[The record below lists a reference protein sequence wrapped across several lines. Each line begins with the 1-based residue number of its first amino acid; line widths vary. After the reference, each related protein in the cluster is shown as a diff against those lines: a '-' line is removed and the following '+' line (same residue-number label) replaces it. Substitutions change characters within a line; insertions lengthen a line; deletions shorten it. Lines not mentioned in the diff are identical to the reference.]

1 MRNISKSEKIK
12 YKVIF
17 QKKKNPLIK
26 NKRQTS
32 TWAPTE
38 SYRKSIRDYII
49 NNFILTDLLKQVVN
63 KFHGRLKRNYDL
75 NSPLSKEIDCV
86 NKNLLTKIP
95 TGPKGFTSIFYQNIY
110 KILHKF
116 FLKTENKISQLFMWL
131 GFIWQQNQN
140 ITV

>member
-32 TWAPTE
+32 TGAPTE

-49 NNFILTDLLKQVVN
+49 NNFILTDLLK
-63 KFHGRLKRNYDL
+63 
-75 NSPLSKEIDCV
+75 
-86 NKNLLTKIP
+86 
-95 TGPKGFTSIFYQNIY
+95 
-110 KILHKF
+110 
-116 FLKTENKISQLFMWL
+116 
-131 GFIWQQNQN
+131 
-140 ITV
+140 